1 MIAAAALSA
10 RGIVPE
16 MMIDLALLGPYFI
29 NMPLAPAEGL
39 IVVNSGYAGNSNGQ
53 VCTVLCYVRND
64 WDVRTRRIIT
74 PNLLLLTQYFYNHK
88 HLKS

>member
-39 IVVNSGYAGNSNGQ
+39 IVVNSGYEGNSNGQ
-53 VCTVLCYVRND
+53 VSIQLPQHLNILYLQKYKKVKLCSYICDDLMFKND
-64 WDVRTRRIIT
+64 
-74 PNLLLLTQYFYNHK
+74 
-88 HLKS
+88 